1 MGITLPSML
10 SSMENPKIEPR
21 LLAWLQPSYFSS
33 QSIYPQPP
41 FFFSIQFLTDML
53 TYNRHKFASNVVEK
67 SITHGSDEEKREIVK
82 VVTTIRPDGNSPL
95 QILMRDQYGNYVIRK
110 SNTL

>member
-1 MGITLPSML
+1 
-10 SSMENPKIEPR
+10 
-21 LLAWLQPSYFSS
+21 
-33 QSIYPQPP
+33 
-41 FFFSIQFLTDML
+41 ML

-110 SNTL
+110 SKYPLKDFGGGIRGLTVA